1 MASSVTNGT
10 LDAYY
15 AKVRKA
21 GAEGGKILGAGAGGC
36 LLVCV
41 PSRHQSEVR
50 RVMVG
55 SGLTEI
61 PFTMEPEGSKI
72 IYVGG

>member
-1 MASSVTNGT
+1 M
-10 LDAYY
+10 Y
-15 AKVRKA
+15 AKARKA

-41 PSRHQSEVR
+41 PPRFQR
-50 RVMVG
+50 RVRQTLLRA
-55 SGLTEI
+55 GLMEVT
-61 PFTMEPEGSKI
+61 FTMEPEGSKI